1 MQRKIGVTHMAFY
14 RGWLQGLP
22 LRDMA
27 DTYLE
32 TGLDL
37 RIAKTTLTWVQ
48 DELRRAALR
57 HGRHGEARL
66 LRLRITDMHTVSGQ
80 AASLPSIDDF
90 REDFDPTGFYSYD
103 ELMTHYLERYPQA
116 GDHRARKRAAL
127 LERQL
132 RTLNWLEALLVTSPV
147 HSDPIEAWWDSTFV
161 TRFRAG
167 GIATIGDL
175 FKLIAER
182 GYRWYRVIPQLGE
195 ARAERVLKWF
205 AGYAD
210 SLGSLPAFVTI
221 KPAAL
226 KKHPELKR
234 RAPAPLSLSGP
245 SPIAT
250 GDQVQSPPGN
260 TAMIPLEAMLPPS
273 EPLTGTVI
281 PASTPRPD
289 EISSGSRILAKDD
302 RAAIESWLN
311 AQSRSDATFRAY
323 RKEAGRLVL
332 WVGYE
337 RGLTLRDMTVEDCIA
352 YRDWLCWLGRM
363 DDASWPYN
371 IPQKEWFGKRNVS
384 RDSTAWRPFEG
395 PLSHKSVLY
404 ALTVCRTLSRW
415 LAQVRYLPFDPWPSV
430 ANPRQLAGDA
440 PDIELTRVLSRE
452 DWEYLGESVETIRDR
467 EPRIRA
473 RLFIHLAL
481 VTGLRLA
488 ELTEAN
494 YDHLYSKPMRDGSGT
509 RWMLKVLG
517 KGGKWRVV
525 PITSDVLDLM
535 RTTLRSRGL
544 PDDPTIVPAG
554 TKILYNLVDGNPLT
568 ASGTSKLAK
577 GLFVRAAKQLEAE
590 GRADEA
596 QQLKR
601 ASTHWLRHTTGAFL
615 GNSGAPPSQIQQ
627 LLGHSSIATTTIY
640 TGTVEDELFK
650 TVTKV
655 LGSK

>member
-22 LRDMA
+22 LRNMA

-37 RIAKTTLTWVQ
+37 RIARTTLTWVQ

-57 HGRHGEARL
+57 HGRRGEARL
-66 LRLRITDMHTVSGQ
+66 LRLRIADVHTVSGQ
-80 AASLPSIDDF
+80 EAALPSIDDF
-90 REDFDPTGFYSYD
+90 REDFDPTGFYGYD
-103 ELMTHYLERYPQA
+103 ELMTHYLDRYPQA

-132 RTLNWLEALLVTSPV
+132 RTLNWLEALLVTAPV
-147 HSDPIEAWWDSTFV
+147 HGDPIEAWWDPSFV

-175 FKLIAER
+175 FKLIAQR
-182 GYRWYRVIPQLGE
+182 GYRWYRVVPQLGE
-195 ARAERVLKWF
+195 TRSARVLKWF
-205 AGYAD
+205 TDYAD
-210 SLGSLPAFVTI
+210 SLGALPAFATI
-221 KPAAL
+221 KPVAL
-226 KKHPELKR
+226 KNKPELR
-234 RAPAPLSLSGP
+234 RRLPAPLSLSGP
-245 SPIAT
+245 SE
-250 GDQVQSPPGN
+250 QVVGGRPDALPLS

-273 EPLTGTVI
+273 LSLTGSLI
-281 PASTPRPD
+281 PATSPRPD
-289 EISSGSRILAKDD
+289 EIGSGSRILATDD
-302 RAAIESWLN
+302 RGAIESWLN

-332 WVGYE
+332 WAGYE
-337 RGLTLRDMTVEDCIA
+337 KGLTLRELTVEDCIA

-363 DDASWPYN
+363 DETSWPYKV
-371 IPQKEWFGKRNVS
+371 PQKEWFGKRNVS

-430 ANPRQLAGDA
+430 ANPRALSDDA
-440 PDIELTRVLSRE
+440 PDMELTRVLSRE
-452 DWEYLGESVETIRDR
+452 DWDYLDKSLETIG
-467 EPRIRA
+467 EVGPRVRA

-488 ELTEAN
+488 ELADAS
-494 YDHLYSKPMRDGSGT
+494 YDHLYSKQMRDGSGT

-517 KGGKWRVV
+517 KGGKWRAV

-544 PDDPTIVPAG
+544 PDEPASVPEG
-554 TKILYNLVDGNPLT
+554 TKILYSLVDGMPLT
-568 ASGTSKLAK
+568 VSGTSKLAK
-577 GLFVRAAKQLEAE
+577 SLFLRAAAQLQAD
-590 GRADEA
+590 GRADDA
-596 QQLKR
+596 HQLRR
-601 ASTHWLRHTTGAFL
+601 ASTHWIRHTTGAFL
-615 GNSGAPPSQIQQ
+615 GDSGAPPSQIQQ
-627 LLGHSSIATTTIY
+627 LLGHSSIATTSIY
-640 TGTVEDELFK
+640 TGTVEDELFR
-650 TVTKV
+650 TVTNV